1 MKKMREEVS
10 WRALADPAPGGRGR
24 HSPALGPGARCV
36 GCWGAVAL
44 AVGRTAARRAP
55 PRWAAAVGPRG
66 PSSHRDPRRGR
77 AGSTPLV
84 SVRVGPPGA
93 PQARVRSGA
102 GPGLARP
109 HCSARALLTAP
120 QSGAR
125 INISEGNCPER
136 IVTIT
141 GPTDAIFKAF
151 AMIAYKFEEVRCRL
165 GPAPAP
171 RGLPGPS
178 RWSTA
183 TGHPAP
189 GLPSSPW
196 VGPRPTCTAWLRP
209 SLERLPRPQRRTD
222 EGSQTQR

>member
-1 MKKMREEVS
+1 MWDAGEQSPWPWGAQQRGGPRHAGRLP
-10 WRALADPAPGGRGR
+10 WGRG
-24 HSPALGPGARCV
+24 ALPPTETPV
-36 GCWGAVAL
+36 G
-44 AVGRTAARRAP
+44 
-55 PRWAAAVGPRG
+55 
-66 PSSHRDPRRGR
+66 GR
-77 AGSTPLV
+77 AGRTPLV

-109 HCSARALLTAP
+109 RCSARALLTAP

-165 GPAPAP
+165 GPPQLLAASQGLPAGPPPQATPPPACPSP
-171 RGLPGPS
+171 RGWALAPPARPGFS
-178 RWSTA
+178 
-183 TGHPAP
+183 
-189 GLPSSPW
+189 
-196 VGPRPTCTAWLRP
+196 
-209 SLERLPRPQRRTD
+209 SLERLPRPQRRAD